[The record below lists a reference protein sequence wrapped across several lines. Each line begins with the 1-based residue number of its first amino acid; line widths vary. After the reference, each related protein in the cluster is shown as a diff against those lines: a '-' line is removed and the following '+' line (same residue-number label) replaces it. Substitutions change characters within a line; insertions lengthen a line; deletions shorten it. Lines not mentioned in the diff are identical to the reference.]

1 MVWGCMMWEGVGN
14 LVKTDGKMDTDLYTQ
29 IMEDDLLGGLDWYD
43 KSPREIIFQQDNDPK
58 HKCLVYRG
66 WYKDNGIELLPWPAQ
81 SADIAPIEHLWGHL
95 KNRVKEYDHPPS
107 GILELWESVEKEWN
121 KIQPEV
127 VQNLIESMPR
137 RVAAVVKAKG
147 GYTKY

>member
-1 MVWGCMMWEGVGN
+1 MGS
-14 LVKTDGKMDTDLYTQ
+14 
-29 IMEDDLLGGLDWYD
+29 LDWYD

-58 HKCLVYRG
+58 HKCLVCWV

-81 SADIAPIEHLWGHL
+81 FADIAPIEHLWGHL
-95 KNRVKEYDHPPS
+95 KNRLKEYDHPPS
-107 GILELWESVEKEWN
+107 GILELWERVEKEWN

-127 VQNLIESMPR
+127 VQNLIESMPS

-147 GYTKY
+147 GYTKH

>member
-1 MVWGCMMWEGVGN
+1 MV
-14 LVKTDGKMDTDLYTQ
+14 LSFYH
-29 IMEDDLLGGLDWYD
+29 GLH
-43 KSPREIIFQQDNDPK
+43 SLQT
-58 HKCLVYRG
+58 
-66 WYKDNGIELLPWPAQ
+66 LLPLNTFGVI
-81 SADIAPIEHLWGHL
+81 S
-95 KNRVKEYDHPPS
+95 KNRLKEYDHPPS
-107 GILELWESVEKEWN
+107 GILELWERVGREWN